1 MIKATSE
8 KISVGFEI
16 CVEAEGN
23 LEMLMNEYTAITRG
37 LLKEVS
43 REKGKALA
51 KLCLIITVKK
61 AILEAEQYEG

>member
-23 LEMLMNEYTAITRG
+23 LGMLMNEYAAITRG

-43 REKGKALA
+43 REKGKVPA
-51 KLCLIITVKK
+51 KLCLITTVKK
-61 AILEAEQYEG
+61 AILEVEQYEG

>member
-1 MIKATSE
+1 MVKATSE

-23 LEMLMNEYTAITRG
+23 LGMLMNEYAAITRG

-43 REKGKALA
+43 REKGK
-51 KLCLIITVKK
+51 CLQNF
-61 AILEAEQYEG
+61 A